1 MTFKEEFEKLI
12 KKYDVDI
19 SWTCDEA
26 SDTYWIYNDK
36 IIISYEE
43 NGKDIYMEF
52 EDFKDQIN

>member
-1 MTFKEEFEKLI
+1 MTFKEEFKELI

-43 NGKDIYMEF
+43 NGKDIDMEF
-52 EDFKDQIN
+52 EDFKN